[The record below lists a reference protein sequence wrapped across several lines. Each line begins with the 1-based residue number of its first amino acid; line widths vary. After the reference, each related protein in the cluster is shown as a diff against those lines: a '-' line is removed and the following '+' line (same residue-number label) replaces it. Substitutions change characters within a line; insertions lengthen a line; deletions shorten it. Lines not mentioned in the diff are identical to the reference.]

1 MSTPKKTL
9 RALEHISV
17 KILLIRG
24 DKVMLDRDMAELSGL
39 ETKRKKE
46 TVRRNIKWF
55 AADFML

>member
-1 MSTPKKTL
+1 M
-9 RALEHISV
+9 EHISV
-17 KILLIRG
+17 KILLICG
-24 DKVMLDRDMAELSGL
+24 ENVMLDRVMEELSGL